1 MARGDML
8 FESVN
13 IGGQVEILNRTPFE
27 GVPITLDFTSVS
39 TTDSDT
45 GEKVVKAGMPITSAG
60 AEAKTTPWT
69 GAIGILLHD
78 VYESRPQGTILKRAY
93 INTGR
98 AQTNSGLTYDD
109 DLVAALINA
118 GCNIIFES
126 PAVTGGLA

>member
-27 GVPITLDFTSVS
+27 GVPITLDFTSVA

-126 PAVTGGLA
+126 PAVAGGLA

>member
-27 GVPITLDFTSVS
+27 GVPITLDFTSVG

-69 GAIGILLHD
+69 GGIGILLHD

>member
-8 FESVN
+8 FDS
-13 IGGQVEILNRTPFE
+13 IGIGLQTEILNRTPFE
-27 GVPITLDFTSVS
+27 GVPMTLDFTSVT
-39 TTDSDT
+39 TTDPETD
-45 GEKVVKAGMPITSAG
+45 EKVVKAGTPITSAG
-60 AEAKTTPWT
+60 ASAKTTPWT

-126 PAVTGGLA
+126 PAVAGALA